1 MDQTPNSQS
10 AKRNREDTSPNS
22 ADNGSAVGTLSVKDL
37 MSLMS
42 SLMDEKLINIPT
54 KKDIED
60 IKTNVGELSTK
71 FDGLKL
77 ENEYLKKE
85 VTELKFERE
94 KDHQQINYLQE
105 HIKRNN
111 IIFKGIEAKTTLE
124 DAVKDCCKENLKL
137 TQDINL
143 LSTRKMYE
151 KDGKIGV
158 VAEFSSGEM
167 VKEVFQNTKNL
178 AGSKI
183 IVERDLTHEKQQDK
197 RVMLEIKKKLKKIN
211 QNTRVMV
218 RSARIKIGEN
228 WFWWN
233 KQKKFVSGTNNV
245 NMLLKTLYGEGIN
258 SVNFNYYEIL
268 NNLSSKNF

>member
-42 SLMDEKLINIPT
+42 SLMDEKLTNIPT

>member
-42 SLMDEKLINIPT
+42 SLMDEKLTNIPT

-167 VKEVFQNTKNL
+167 VKEVFKNTKNL

>member
-111 IIFKGIEAKTTLE
+111 IIFKGIDAKTTLE